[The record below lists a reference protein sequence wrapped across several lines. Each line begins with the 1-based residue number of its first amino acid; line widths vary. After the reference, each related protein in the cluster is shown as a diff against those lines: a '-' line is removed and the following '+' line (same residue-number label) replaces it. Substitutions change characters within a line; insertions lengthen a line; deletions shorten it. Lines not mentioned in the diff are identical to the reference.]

1 LIKEE
6 AIMKRKSMEGGREE
20 SAAIDEEEEKI
31 NTFFTLV
38 RNIRDTHNQLLMRES
53 EEKGKGKEKE
63 KEREMKS
70 TWTPSFKWED
80 FEEDLQLRN
89 NFLMPP
95 SSSKKEEHCK
105 TEEEQAELDL
115 NLSL

>member
-1 LIKEE
+1 
-6 AIMKRKSMEGGREE
+6 MKRKYVEGGREE

-53 EEKGKGKEKE
+53 EEKGKGKGKEQE

-70 TWTPSFKWED
+70 AWTPSFKWED
-80 FEEDLQLRN
+80 FEEDVQLRN
-89 NFLMPP
+89 NSVMPP

-105 TEEEQAELDL
+105 TEEQEELDL